1 MYWASRSPASP
12 CRWRRGAPWPRSARP
27 RCAVI
32 SWPRAGTTRRRSSR
46 SDSARARAEGHMKLI
61 VVRGLSGSGKTIALQ
76 ALEDMGIYCIDNLP
90 FKLLPSLA
98 THLSHAARLQQ
109 KIAAV
114 GFDARNLADDFESFP
129 VFLALVCAQGIVC
142 VFVFFF
148 VVVFS

>member
-32 SWPRAGTTRRRSSR
+32 SWPWAGTTRRRSSR

-61 VVRGLSGSGKTIALQ
+61 VVSGQSGSGKTIALQ

-90 FKLLPSLA
+90 FKLLPSLT
-98 THLSHAARLQQ
+98 THLSHAARRRRGG
-109 KIAAV
+109 AA
-114 GFDARNLADDFESFP
+114 GGGGARGRAGGGGAGPGGRARGRARGGGGGGGGL
-129 VFLALVCAQGIVC
+129 
-142 VFVFFF
+142 
-148 VVVFS
+148 